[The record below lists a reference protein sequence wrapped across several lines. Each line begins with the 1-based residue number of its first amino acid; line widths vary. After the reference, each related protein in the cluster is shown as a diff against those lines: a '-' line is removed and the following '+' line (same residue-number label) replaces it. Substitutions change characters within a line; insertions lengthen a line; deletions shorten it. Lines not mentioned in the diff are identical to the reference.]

1 MNYGAEPADQVVR
14 YYLEGA
20 EFALKLAGTGA
31 KDFAVFAAAVLKDQK
46 KTHGKTNLVRLLREQ
61 KPLKFF
67 DIPAERMY
75 EFAKEAKRHGLLY
88 VPIRDNA
95 NPDMIEVAILEDDA
109 AKVSRII
116 DRMQLDVVET
126 GFAEAVDEVEQD
138 RQAAEQV
145 DGQDAA
151 EKTETVETEVG
162 EVEFAIGEDEE
173 LFNTGFTP
181 AADTEPQPA
190 LDMEPP
196 EREAPLDL
204 GSANPSEPS
213 SPSREP
219 SPPPFA
225 FHSGQQA
232 KGERPSVRLEL
243 GEIRD
248 ALRARQKG
256 DPQIPMPKTPIKIKR
271 DGMVM

>member
-1 MNYGAEPADQVVR
+1 MSGSETGERSKESPSGAFHHPS
-14 YYLEGA
+14 G
-20 EFALKLAGTGA
+20 FALQTGGPKGRQA
-31 KDFAVFAAAVLKDQK
+31 
-46 KTHGKTNLVRLLREQ
+46 
-61 KPLKFF
+61 
-67 DIPAERMY
+67 
-75 EFAKEAKRHGLLY
+75 
-88 VPIRDNA
+88 
-95 NPDMIEVAILEDDA
+95 
-109 AKVSRII
+109 
-116 DRMQLDVVET
+116 VET
-126 GFAEAVDEVEQD
+126 GSAEAVDEVEQD
-138 RQAAEQV
+138 RQNDEPSAP
-145 DGQDAA
+145 
-151 EKTETVETEVG
+151 TEVG

-190 LDMEPP
+190 LDTEPP

-204 GSANPSEPS
+204 GSGNPSEPS

-225 FHSGQQA
+225 FHSGQQPA

-248 ALRARQKG
+248 ALLARQKG
-256 DPQIPMPKTPIKIKR
+256 GPQIPMPKTPTKIKR

>member
-20 EFALKLAGTGA
+20 EFALKLTGTGA
-31 KDFAVFAAAVLKDQK
+31 KNFAVFAAAVLRDQK

-88 VPIRDNA
+88 VPIKDNA
-95 NPDMIEVAILEDDA
+95 DPDNIEIAVLEDDA

-116 DRMQLDVVET
+116 DRMQLDMVET
-126 GFAEAVDEVEQD
+126 GSAEAVDEVEQD
-138 RQAAEQV
+138 RQNDETPTP
-145 DGQDAA
+145 
-151 EKTETVETEVG
+151 TETVETEVG
-162 EVEFAIGEDEE
+162 EVEFATGEDEE

-181 AADTEPQPA
+181 TADTGPQPD
-190 LDMEPP
+190 LEM
-196 EREAPLDL
+196 EAPLDL
-204 GSANPSEPS
+204 DSGNPSAPS
-213 SPSREP
+213 SPSKEP

-225 FHSGQQA
+225 FHSGQQQA

-248 ALRARQKG
+248 ALLARQKG
-256 DPQIPMPKTPIKIKR
+256 GPQIPMPKTPTKIKR

>member
-20 EFALKLAGTGA
+20 EFALKLTGTGA
-31 KDFAVFAAAVLKDQK
+31 KNFAVFAAAVLRDQK

-67 DIPAERMY
+67 DIPADRMY

-88 VPIRDNA
+88 VPIKDNA
-95 NPDMIEVAILEDDA
+95 EPDNIEIAILEDDA

-116 DRMQLDVVET
+116 DRMQLDTVET
-126 GFAEAVDEVEQD
+126 GAAAVVDEIEQD
-138 RQAAEQV
+138 RQAAEQA

-181 AADTEPQPA
+181 AADTEPQPT
-190 LDMEPP
+190 LDTEPP

-204 GSANPSEPS
+204 GSGNPSEPS

-225 FHSGQQA
+225 FHSGQQQ
-232 KGERPSVRLEL
+232 RPSVRLEL

-248 ALRARQKG
+248 ALLARQKG

>member
-20 EFALKLAGTGA
+20 EFALKLTGTGA
-31 KDFAVFAAAVLKDQK
+31 KNFAVFAAAVLKDQK

-67 DIPAERMY
+67 DIPADRMY

-88 VPIRDNA
+88 VPIKDNA
-95 NPDMIEVAILEDDA
+95 DPDNVEIAILEDDA

-116 DRMQLDVVET
+116 DRMQLDMVET
-126 GFAEAVDEVEQD
+126 GSAAVDEIEQD
-138 RQAAEQV
+138 RQAAEQA
-145 DGQDAA
+145 DEQDAA

-173 LFNTGFTP
+173 LFNMGFTP
-181 AADTEPQPA
+181 AADTGPQPS
-190 LDMEPP
+190 LYTEPP
-196 EREAPLDL
+196 EREVPLDL
-204 GSANPSEPS
+204 GSGNPSGPS

-248 ALRARQKG
+248 ALLARQKG
-256 DPQIPMPKTPIKIKR
+256 GPQIPMPKTPTKIKR

>member
-20 EFALKLAGTGA
+20 EFALKLTGTGA
-31 KDFAVFAAAVLKDQK
+31 KNFAVFAAAVLRDQK

-88 VPIRDNA
+88 VPIKDNA
-95 NPDMIEVAILEDDA
+95 DPDNVEIAILEDDA

-116 DRMQLDVVET
+116 DRMQLDMVET
-126 GFAEAVDEVEQD
+126 GSAEAVDEVEQD
-138 RQAAEQV
+138 RQAAEQA

-151 EKTETVETEVG
+151 GRTETVETEVG
-162 EVEFAIGEDEE
+162 EVEFATGEDEE

-190 LDMEPP
+190 LEM
-196 EREAPLDL
+196 EAPLDL
-204 GSANPSEPS
+204 GGENPSAPS

-225 FHSGQQA
+225 FHSGQQQA

-248 ALRARQKG
+248 ALLARQKG
-256 DPQIPMPKTPIKIKR
+256 GPQIPMPKTPTKIKR